1 MRAWRASGGRWVLA
15 AMFTTR
21 MPAGRTRRDDSRRGA
36 GHSTLMAESSRMRL
50 IVAESPRLVVLG
62 TTSFFSSF
70 FSFFSFFSLGSFA
83 SLGCLG
89 SASAI
94 GRECEL
100 KLAATC
106 ATSRSRST
114 RERALL
120 SRSFLQS
127 ALRSLSVL

>member
-70 FSFFSFFSLGSFA
+70 FSFFSLGSFA